1 MSDDR
6 IEKKVGQV
14 RRRRLLGGVGASGI
28 AAAIAVFGRSGPAA
42 AAYQYAC
49 CHLQFHPTKS
59 ISYCLGTYHYVWHC
73 WHAGYVR
80 CQCCEV
86 KNYAGGPNV
95 ASAYSCQ

>member
-1 MSDDR
+1 MSDEG

-14 RRRRLLGGVGASGI
+14 RRRRLLGGVGASGV

-42 AAYQYAC
+42 AYDYAC
-49 CHLQFHPTKS
+49 CHLQFHPTWS
-59 ISYCLGTYHYVWHC
+59 ISGCLNTYHYVWHC

>member
-6 IEKKVGQV
+6 IEKKVGRV
-14 RRRRLLGGVGASGI
+14 RRRRLLGGVGASGV
-28 AAAIAVFGRSGPAA
+28 AAAIAVFGRSSPAE
-42 AAYQYAC
+42 AYVYAC
-49 CHLQFHPTKS
+49 CHLEFHPTWS
-59 ISYCLGTYHYVWHC
+59 IRDCLNTYHYVWHC

-86 KNYAGGPNV
+86 KRYAGGPNV